1 MTSQRVTA
9 YLITRHGHVIFQF
22 HLFIEMCSILQFIYS
37 VFHPKK
43 QRCDESS
50 QMTCAQSY
58 KVPKFSRVS
67 THDVGWRS
75 SPSNT
80 TGFLAEI

>member
-9 YLITRHGHVIFQF
+9 YLITRRGHVIFQF

-37 VFHPKK
+37 VFHQRKKKK

-67 THDVGWRS
+67 TRDVGYRS

-80 TGFLAEI
+80 TGF